1 MDPTLAGFQTFITT
15 VMGISSGNLSPTN
28 PVIAF
33 VYNLAI
39 NMVNLAIDHLPN
51 ADPTQPT
58 MYAVAVYNY
67 AGDALIQL
75 AQDATPSFTPPLS
88 YFVELRQMYGLNSVP
103 TGMISSSGDQGT
115 NSSYVVPDFA
125 QTLQLMDLQQMKT
138 PYGRMYLSIAQN
150 YGTLWGLS

>member
-1 MDPTLAGFQTFITT
+1 MDPTLAGFQTFITN

-33 VYNLAI
+33 VYNLAV
-39 NMVNLAIDHLPN
+39 NMVNPAIDHLPN
-51 ADPTQPT
+51 SDPTQPT

-75 AQDATPSFTPPLS
+75 AQDTAPSFTPPVS
-88 YFVELRQMYGLNSVP
+88 YFVGLRQSYGLNSLP
-103 TGMISSSGDQGT
+103 TGMVSSTGDQGT

-125 QTLQLMDLQQMKT
+125 ATLQIMDLQQMKT

-150 YGTLWGLS
+150 YGSLWGLS